1 MALLSDLLSRT
12 RLEIGDQPSQF
23 SFTATG
29 DGVTK
34 DFNLNHKPVDPLT
47 LVVTVNGN
55 PSGNPSGYTLEQD
68 VGVIH
73 FITAPALGVPIT
85 AKGVAFRYFTDTDI
99 TNFINTAVEQ
109 HTYNRSDSFGSRVTI
124 TTIPPV
130 EEYPVAILAAIE
142 ALWILA
148 TDASFD
154 INITSPDGVSI
165 PRSQRYTQLTD
176 IIRQRFEQYKMLCAQ
191 LNIGLWRI
199 EMGTLI
205 RTSRT
210 TNKLVPIY
218 MAQEI
223 DDSRRPER
231 VWIHNDLTGR
241 MTPPAY
247 NSIQDIILGQGDS
260 YGPLEFDFP
269 FDITGLTFK
278 AQIRTYPNAP
288 SIYGT
293 FTIATLQTN
302 TGKITLSLSATD
314 TAYMPT
320 RAFWD
325 LQATNA
331 DGSFVHT
338 YVSGQVFT
346 IQQVTQ

>member
-23 SFTATG
+23 SFSAVG

-34 DFNLNHKPVDPLT
+34 AFDLGHKPVDPLT
-47 LVVTVNGN
+47 LVITVNGN

-68 VGVIH
+68 TGVVH

-85 AKGVAFRYFTDTDI
+85 ANGIAYRYFTDTDI
-99 TNFINTAVEQ
+99 TRFINTAVEQ
-109 HTYNRSDSFGSRVTI
+109 HTYNRSDSLGSRVTI

-130 EEYPVAILAAIE
+130 EEYPVAILATIE

-154 INITSPDGVSI
+154 INIMSPDGVSI

-241 MTPPAY
+241 MVPPAY
-247 NSIQDIILGQGDS
+247 NSVQDIILGQGDS

-293 FTIATLQTN
+293 FTINVLQTN

-314 TAYMPT
+314 TAYIPT

-331 DGSFVHT
+331 DGSFQHT

-346 IQQVTQ
+346 VQQVTE

>member
-1 MALLSDLLSRT
+1 M
-12 RLEIGDQPSQF
+12 
-23 SFTATG
+23 
-29 DGVTK
+29 
-34 DFNLNHKPVDPLT
+34 
-47 LVVTVNGN
+47 
-55 PSGNPSGYTLEQD
+55 
-68 VGVIH
+68 
-73 FITAPALGVPIT
+73 
-85 AKGVAFRYFTDTDI
+85 
-99 TNFINTAVEQ
+99 
-109 HTYNRSDSFGSRVTI
+109 
-124 TTIPPV
+124 
-130 EEYPVAILAAIE
+130 
-142 ALWILA
+142 
-148 TDASFD
+148 
-154 INITSPDGVSI
+154 SPDGVSI

-241 MTPPAY
+241 MVPPAY
-247 NSIQDIILGQGDS
+247 NSVQDIILGQGDS

-293 FTIATLQTN
+293 FTINVLQTN

-314 TAYMPT
+314 TAYIPT

-331 DGSFVHT
+331 DGSFQHT

-346 IQQVTQ
+346 VQQVTE